1 MIKLADGS
9 DVYSKKRLKQ
19 KLQER
24 YTNYIFFANVEGRD
38 DVIRFRNM
46 AEYIVSKQRDIKGND
61 AECEAERI
69 VTTAET
75 GVMPIISNERISQ
88 SM

>member
-1 MIKLADGS
+1 M
-9 DVYSKKRLKQ
+9 LKGE
-19 KLQER
+19 K
-24 YTNYIFFANVEGRD
+24 I
-38 DVIRFRNM
+38 VICFRNM